1 MLAVGSTWVG
11 VAGVN
16 WRHRPH
22 HLGDEGAAREG
33 VAGVPSGADTDGVM
47 VDSSTAGVV
56 STGSNTGIRALLL
69 DASLVAWTLCIEDT
83 LRSAVGSSAYEAGE
97 TGASFMAIHFPAE
110 SIRSTWVRNTGYV
123 GCRGRYD
130 LRVLVTV
137 EEGVA
142 AVTLGAAADGVV
154 IDDLALGVGTTCS
167 WAWVNTLL
175 LDTCLAQLA
184 L

>member
-1 MLAVGSTWVG
+1 M
-11 VAGVN
+11 
-16 WRHRPH
+16 
-22 HLGDEGAAREG
+22 
-33 VAGVPSGADTDGVM
+33 
-47 VDSSTAGVV
+47 
-56 STGSNTGIRALLL
+56 L
-69 DASLVAWTLCIEDT
+69 DASLVAWTLCIEHT

-110 SIRSTWVRNTGYV
+110 SIRSTRVRNTGYV
-123 GCRGRYD
+123 GCRGRND

-167 WAWVNTLL
+167 RAWINTLL